1 MVGVI
6 GADAVKANISTVKSI
21 LDIGEVP
28 TQCIDA
34 LACNPLLVSAYRTVE
49 RLDERHPTH
58 KQ

>member
-6 GADAVKANISTVKSI
+6 GADAVKANISTVESI

-34 LACNPLLVSAYRTVE
+34 LACNPSLVSACRTVE
-49 RLDERHPTH
+49 RLGER
-58 KQ
+58 